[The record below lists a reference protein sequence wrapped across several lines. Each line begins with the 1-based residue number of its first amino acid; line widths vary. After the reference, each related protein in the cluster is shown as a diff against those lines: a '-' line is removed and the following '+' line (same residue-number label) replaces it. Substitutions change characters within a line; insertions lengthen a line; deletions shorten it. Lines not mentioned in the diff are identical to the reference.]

1 MFRGLYTATSGMMA
15 NERKQQYLTNNLT
28 NASTP
33 GFKQDQATLRSF
45 PEYLLKERNNN
56 TSTRKDPVIGSLSN
70 GVYTQEGI
78 PLFRMGALQE
88 TGKLTDLAIVDDTLP
103 IDEETGKKGTSLFA
117 VRKEDNSLRYT
128 RNGNF
133 SLNKEGFLVTSEG
146 YNVLNQNL
154 EPIQLSN
161 DSFSLT
167 DETIIEKNG
176 NEQRIWIGYTG
187 DPAKLSQEGNGVF
200 RWGGPEN
207 EAPRSILTTN
217 LSNYSLKQGF
227 LEGSNVDTSSTMTD
241 MLNTYRM
248 YEANQK
254 VIQTYDQSI
263 DKTVNEIGRV
273 Y

>member
-15 NERKQQYLTNNLT
+15 SERKQQYLTNNLS

-45 PEYLLKERNNN
+45 PEYLLKERTNNSAN
-56 TSTRKDPVIGSLSN
+56 QKDPAIGSLAH

-78 PLFRMGALQE
+78 PLFTMGSLQE
-88 TGKLTDLAIVDDTLP
+88 TGRMTDLAIVDDALP
-103 IDEETGKKGTSLFA
+103 IDEETGKKGVSLFA
-117 VRKEDNSLRYT
+117 VQKTDNSISYT

-133 SLNKEGFLVTSEG
+133 TLDDSGFLVTSEG

-154 EPIQLSN
+154 EPIQLTS
-161 DSFSLT
+161 DSFSLNNG
-167 DETIIEKNG
+167 TIAEENG
-176 NEQRIWIGYTG
+176 NKQQIWIGYTG
-187 DPAKLSQEGNGVF
+187 NPEQLTQEGNGIF
-200 RWGGPEN
+200 DWGGQPN
-207 EAPRSILTTN
+207 DAPRSILSTN
-217 LSNYSLKQGF
+217 LSNYSVKQGF
-227 LEGSNVDTSSTMTD
+227 IEGSNVDTTSTMTD